1 MLSDRVRPAGTPHH
15 ATSTGTLPVTPWR
28 LFDVQV
34 RAARRLSPSFLR
46 VTFTGPDLD
55 RFADNGYDQ
64 RIKLVLPLP
73 GRPGVHLP
81 GGVDWYTHW
90 RALPEDERC
99 PLRTYT
105 VRAVRPHLSEVDID
119 LVLHGDSGPAGRWAL
134 RARPGDEAGLLGP
147 DAGYHGDHGGIEFRP
162 PAAGR
167 LLLAGDETA
176 VPAISAILERLPLD
190 ARGQVLLEVPDRAD
204 VLPVV
209 APPGVTVDWLAR
221 DGGGHGS
228 RLLPAVASAARRLL
242 SRTGGLP
249 AGPNSHVGIDAN
261 VDVDADRTPLW
272 EVPTPTAPVPVYAW
286 LAGEAGVIRALRR
299 HLVTERGMDRRAVA
313 FMGYWRLGRVD
324 PA

>member
-1 MLSDRVRPAGTPHH
+1 MLSDRVRPAGEPHH
-15 ATSTGTLPVTPWR
+15 ATGTATLPVAPWR

-81 GGVDWYTHW
+81 GGADWYSHW

-99 PLRTYT
+99 PIRTYT
-105 VRAVRPHLSEVDID
+105 VRAVRPYLAEVDID

-147 DAGYHGDHGGIEFRP
+147 DAGHHGDHGGIEFRP
-162 PAAGR
+162 PDAGQ

-190 ARGQVLLEVPDRAD
+190 ARGRVLLEVPERAD
-204 VLPVV
+204 VLPLV
-209 APPGVTVDWLAR
+209 APPGVTVDWLPR
-221 DGGGHGS
+221 DGGDHGS
-228 RLLPAVASAARRLL
+228 RLLPAVAAAAHHLL
-242 SRTGGLP
+242 SDVGAHPTGGP
-249 AGPNSHVGIDAN
+249 T
-261 VDVDADRTPLW
+261 VDVDVDTDQAVLW

-299 HLVTERGMDRRAVA
+299 HLVADRGMDRRAVA
-313 FMGYWRLGRVD
+313 FMGYWRHGRTD